1 MSTIQI
7 ARFYKRNAA
16 NNYAQQ
22 PPRWNCDCCGANLAA
37 WAITDTDGKVWGKT
51 CYLKAIGRGAK
62 MPNWTAMEK
71 AAIVAGRC
79 WPVGAAVCHSDGRE
93 WTVLEG
99 ARVDVINGRPV
110 ALVSVRRASGKVVD
124 ASPTC
129 LVGPEILCVKDAD
142 GQPIYGSRFNELQAS
157 RAADWVME
165 RLPCTVATVAAWLG
179 EAQWWLSRDELRQIL
194 DGQGVEISGDSW
206 VRA

>member
-1 MSTIQI
+1 MSIKI

-71 AAIVAGRC
+71 AAIVAGKC
-79 WPVGAAVCHSDGRE
+79 WPVGAVVSHSDGRE

-99 ARVDVINGRPV
+99 ARVDVINGRAV

-124 ASPTC
+124 ASP
-129 LVGPEILCVKDAD
+129 LNFVGQEILSVKDAD
-142 GQPIYGSRFNELQAS
+142 GLPIYGGRFNSLQAS

-165 RLPCTVATVAAWLG
+165 QLPCTLVSVVEWLG

-194 DGQGVEISGDSW
+194 EGQGVGISGDSW
-206 VRA
+206 VQA

>member
-37 WAITDTDGKVWGKT
+37 WAITDDSGRVWGKT
-51 CYLKAIGRGAK
+51 CYLKAIGKSVKA
-62 MPNWTAMEK
+62 PNWTAMEK
-71 AAIVAGRC
+71 AAAMAAKC
-79 WPVGAAVCHSDGRE
+79 WPVGATVSHRDGRE

-99 ARVDVINGRPV
+99 ARVDVINGRPI

-124 ASPTC
+124 ASPLNLT
-129 LVGPEILCVKDAD
+129 GQEIFSVTDAD
-142 GQPIYGSRFNELQAS
+142 GLPIYGDRFNELQAS

-165 RLPCTVATVAAWLG
+165 QLPCTLASVVEWLG

-194 DGQGVEISGDSW
+194 DRQGVEISGGSW